1 MTIQINTDRSI
12 VENENQL
19 SFLKKTIE
27 VSLENYSEH
36 ITRIEVH
43 LSDENGN
50 KEELNDKRCLLEARL
65 EGRQPIAVTSHANTI
80 ENALNDAIK
89 KITASL
95 KTILGK
101 MKNQY

>member
-1 MTIQINTDRSI
+1 MTIQINTDRNI